1 MYSRP
6 ARCASS
12 IDSQLSAIG
21 YFAAHARCVAV
32 DVHYSGVVHGADH
45 HYLIALTGTAEQ
57 RYATVK
63 ANVGALKPLS
73 SPTPE
78 RSQRG
83 SLTDPTSTRPSTPT
97 P

>member
-1 MYSRP
+1 MRDHMEPVAWMYSRP

-45 HYLIALTGTAEQ
+45 HDLIALTGTAEQ

-63 ANVGALKPLS
+63 AHVGALK
-73 SPTPE
+73 
-78 RSQRG
+78 RNVG
-83 SLTDPTSTRPSTPT
+83 V
-97 P
+97 